1 MAFQGDKKERR
12 QIKQINGEPTIPVSS
27 DHRNGDWIASDLYQG
42 ELAQDT
48 NTGIVYTRSGTS
60 VVMPDGSTPYNR
72 WTGII
77 SQSGLVAPT
86 LDAEINNTLGGTIAW
101 SYLGVGFYRG
111 TVTAAFPSQT
121 AFVAQINIG
130 SSTGNAWVQWE
141 TVNSFFV
148 GAKDHTGLSVDGL
161 LMFTQ
166 IDIKVY

>member
-1 MAFQGDKKERR
+1 MSCKDRIERFG
-12 QIKQINGEPTIPVSS
+12 IKRGSGEPTVPVSS
-27 DHRNGDWIASDLYQG
+27 DHRNGDWIATDIYEG
-42 ELAQDT
+42 EMYQDT
-48 NTGIVYTRSGTS
+48 NTGIVYTRSGNNI
-60 VVMPDGSTPYNR
+60 VMPDGSTPYNR

-141 TVNSFFV
+141 TVNSFLV
-148 GAKDHTGLSVDGL
+148 GAKDYTGLSVDGL
-161 LMFTQ
+161 LIFTQ